1 MAMREDV
8 KANAD
13 LQGLLKQARMYPVS
27 FGGQRS
33 IQLSYGRLSA
43 SIDETRAS
51 GNGLD
56 FARLDVGGA
65 SCGKV
70 RAFES
75 SRARQLSCA
84 EGVPGKF
91 IVGSSHATLV
101 MVLVTPPARQPARR
115 EEATLCRLQG
125 VSLTVLPCLGSIK
138 TRRRVR
144 GTAPFTMLST
154 NNGQQSVR
162 RLDSYAAND
171 PERSFRVSLMPIRGY
186 IFRRER

>member
-8 KANAD
+8 KTITD
-13 LQGLLKQARMYPVS
+13 LQGLLNQARMYPVS

-51 GNGLD
+51 GNGPD

-70 RAFES
+70 RVFES

-84 EGVPGKF
+84 EGVPGPLAHHPK
-91 IVGSSHATLV
+91 HYRLV
-101 MVLVTPPARQPARR
+101 LRIK
-115 EEATLCRLQG
+115 LSFLDG
-125 VSLTVLPCLGSIK
+125 LGAS
-138 TRRRVR
+138 
-144 GTAPFTMLST
+144 
-154 NNGQQSVR
+154 Q
-162 RLDSYAAND
+162 
-171 PERSFRVSLMPIRGY
+171 
-186 IFRRER
+186 